1 MRYHVVSIAAVFLA
15 LALGVLLGSNSVSR
29 SLLTTVGGQREEL
42 RQQLRQLRS
51 ERDTLRDELAGA
63 TALTDSIA
71 PRAVRGELR
80 GTKVALLV
88 APGGDSARPRAV
100 RRMIEVAGGSVTG
113 TLRLTDK
120 LTGPNTAA
128 GVRELAPRLLPA
140 GARLP
145 VTSDPGTLA
154 GGMLSPLIL
163 LDGGDGEPRATE
175 RERTV
180 AFEELRDNGFVRVSP
195 GFGPAELA
203 VVLTGD
209 GERRDPLGIVPRL
222 AARLDRGSSGV
233 VLAGA
238 TGSARGNGTIGIAR
252 SDDSVVSSVSTVD
265 NAETTGGRVATVL
278 ALRGELRERV
288 GSYGIGAGAERR
300 LPEPFCEHLR
310 GVAARSGDCS
320 ER

>member
-1 MRYHVVSIAAVFLA
+1 MRYHAVSIAAVFLA

-29 SLLTTVGGQREEL
+29 TLLTTVGGQRDEL
-42 RQQLRQLRS
+42 NQQLRQLRS
-51 ERDTLRDELAGA
+51 ERDALRDELAGA

-71 PRAVRGELR
+71 PRAVRGSLR

-100 RRMIEVAGGSVTG
+100 KRMIEIAGGSVTG
-113 TLRLTDK
+113 TLRLTEK
-120 LTGPNTAA
+120 LTDPNTAA

-154 GGMLSPLIL
+154 GGMLAPLIL
-163 LDGGDGEPRATE
+163 LDGDNGEPRATE
-175 RERTV
+175 QERTA
-180 AFEELRDNGFVRVSP
+180 AFEGLRDSGFVRGSA
-195 GFGPAELA
+195 GFTPARLA

-209 GERRDPLGIVPRL
+209 GEHRDPLGVVPRL
-222 AARLDRGSSGV
+222 AARLDRGSSGA
-233 VLAGA
+233 VLAGT
-238 TGSARGNGTIGIAR
+238 TGSARGNGAIGVAR

-278 ALRGELRERV
+278 ALRGELRDRA
-288 GSYGIGAGAERR
+288 GSYGTGAGADRR
-300 LPEPFCEHLR
+300 VPEPLCDDLR